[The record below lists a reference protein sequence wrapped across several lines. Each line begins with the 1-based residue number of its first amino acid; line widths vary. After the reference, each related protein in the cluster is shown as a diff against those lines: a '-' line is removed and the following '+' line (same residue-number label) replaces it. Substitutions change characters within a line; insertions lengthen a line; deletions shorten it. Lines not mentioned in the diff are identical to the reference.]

1 MKVQAFTKTW
11 NGKYVLRVPQLIL
24 QENGIYAVI
33 GANGSGK
40 STFAR
45 IVSGVLPDDEKKK
58 VCEDAKNVGYMPQRS
73 YGFRMSVR
81 KNILLGGGQEER
93 AEELMRRLEIAALAG
108 QRADRLSGGET
119 ARMALARI
127 LMKRYDLV
135 FLDEPTAAMDIASA
149 SLAEELIRE
158 YQCENR
164 CTVMLLTHS
173 MKQAQR
179 LADHVLFFHQGNLL
193 EQGEAKQVLF
203 HPQKEETRRFLEFYG
218 T

>member
-1 MKVQAFTKTW
+1 MRIQAFTKTY
-11 NGKYVLRVPQLIL
+11 NKKCVLRIPQLTL
-24 QENGIYAVI
+24 QNDGIYAVI

-45 IVSGVLPDDEKKK
+45 IVSGILQDDEKKR
-58 VCEDAKNVGYMPQRS
+58 VCEGAKTVGYMPQQS
-73 YGFRMSVR
+73 YGFRMSVW
-81 KNILLGGGQEER
+81 KNILLGGGDAAR
-93 AEELMRRLEIAALAG
+93 AKELMRRLEIETLAG

-135 FLDEPTAAMDIASA
+135 FLDEPTAAMDISSA
-149 SLAEELIRE
+149 ALTEDLIRE
-158 YQCENR
+158 YQRENK
-164 CTVMLLTHS
+164 CTIMLLTHS
-173 MKQAQR
+173 MKQARR

-193 EQGEAKQVLF
+193 EYGEAEQVLF
-203 HPQKEETRRFLEFYG
+203 HPKNEETRRFLEFYG